1 MTAGCS
7 QQAIIGPL
15 TSWVVGQQI
24 KVQDRKTWKQNELVW
39 SRLLTEA
46 TNWYSFV
53 QERKK
58 TERERESS
66 MEVKKLSSSSS
77 SKKSLDSEGT
87 WLYLH
92 CGSKSKGSRNS

>member
-58 TERERESS
+58 QREKERALWKLKSYHLRLRRRLEIARFRRYLAIFTLRV
-66 MEVKKLSSSSS
+66 EVKRL
-77 SKKSLDSEGT
+77 EE
-87 WLYLH
+87 
-92 CGSKSKGSRNS
+92 